1 MIIKLF
7 EQFAN
12 ENAAKSKAIKIAQQ
26 FQKDHHMTIT
36 GPDPNSV
43 TVEGDEGTYYG
54 ICDEGKYVFQWT
66 IDNVVVPNTKENAIL
81 FVVPDDETLG
91 ISNGD
96 AAMYVIDDD
105 EIDGLESDD
114 YESCMYKLSDWKK
127 VKDLREAILSY
138 ED

>member
-1 MIIKLF
+1 MIKLF
-7 EQFAN
+7 EQFTN
-12 ENAAKSKAIKIAQQ
+12 EAEARNKAIKIAQQ
-26 FQKDHHMTIT
+26 FQKDHKMTIT

-54 ICDEGKYVFQWT
+54 VCDEGKYVFQWC
-66 IDNVVVPNTKENAIL
+66 IDNVVVPDTHENAIL

-96 AAMYVIDDD
+96 AAMYQLKNN
-105 EIDGLESDD
+105 EIWTLNSDD
-114 YESCMYKLSDWKK
+114 YSECMYKLSDWKK